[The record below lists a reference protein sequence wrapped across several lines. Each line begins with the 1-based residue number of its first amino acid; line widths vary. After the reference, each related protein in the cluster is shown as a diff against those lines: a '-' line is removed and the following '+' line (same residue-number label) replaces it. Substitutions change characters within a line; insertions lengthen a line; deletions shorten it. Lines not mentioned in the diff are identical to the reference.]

1 MALIY
6 FKRFPL
12 ISFCVLWWFV
22 CLIPSNSI
30 IPRLDIVSDRQ
41 IYMPSIA
48 ALLLLATALV
58 KLVNRTK
65 IVKLFWI
72 LPVLILGYCLLAT
85 WLRNWDYENEITLW
99 QASVRQAPNNTR
111 AWNNLGYAYKLNKQN
126 DKAKLAFEN
135 ALKIDANNYKAFIN
149 LQQLKQH

>member
-1 MALIY
+1 M
-6 FKRFPL
+6 
-12 ISFCVLWWFV
+12 
-22 CLIPSNSI
+22 
-30 IPRLDIVSDRQ
+30 
-41 IYMPSIA
+41 
-48 ALLLLATALV
+48 
-58 KLVNRTK
+58 
-65 IVKLFWI
+65 
-72 LPVLILGYCLLAT
+72 LILGYSLLST